1 MMAWEIGDRTIK
13 TARKLMKNLKK
24 RLGDRRIQLT
34 TDGHRP
40 YPKAV
45 WDTFGDDIDY
55 ATLVKLLQLNCDPV
69 IDSPVVIGEPDPQ
82 YINTSYVERA
92 NLSMR
97 MGMRRFTR
105 KTNGFSKSVDNHRHS
120 VALYFLYHNFFWEHG
135 SLGGLTPAQAI
146 GLVYRK
152 YDVEW
157 IVKLIDEQAPK
168 PNRPKTYKKSRA
180 MARKQ
185 RARKIRNIRERMK
198 R

>member
-1 MMAWEIGDRTIK
+1 M
-13 TARKLMKNLKK
+13 
-24 RLGDRRIQLT
+24 
-34 TDGHRP
+34 
-40 YPKAV
+40 
-45 WDTFGDDIDY
+45 DY
-55 ATLVKLLQLNCDPV
+55 ATLVKLFQLNFEPV
-69 IDSPVVIGEPDPQ
+69 IDSRVVIGEPDLQ

-105 KTNGFSKSVDNHRHS
+105 KTNGFSKSVDNHSHS
-120 VALYFLYHNFFWEHG
+120 VALYFVYHNFCREHG
-135 SLGGLTPAQAI
+135 SLGRLTPAQAI
-146 GLVYRK
+146 GLAYRK

-185 RARKIRNIRERMK
+185 RARKIRNIRERAK